1 MKLFGLTIIR
11 TGILE
16 SERAW
21 SRIQADDLR
30 TVISELRGQLDENR
44 QQYEAALRENVRIST
59 EAHGRECD
67 LKHELARLNEQN
79 ASLQA
84 RIRDL
89 TSPVTAEEC
98 IQAVENA
105 ARRKKELA
113 DEQAAL
119 ARELARKARARKR
132 INEEEEG
139 E

>member
-11 TGILE
+11 TETLDC
-16 SERAW
+16 ERNW
-21 SRIQADDLR
+21 SRIQAGDLR
-30 TVISELRGQLDENR
+30 AVISELRGQLDENR
-44 QQYEAALRENVRIST
+44 QQYEAALLENVRIST

-67 LKHELARLNEQN
+67 LKHELARLKEHN

-113 DEQAAL
+113 DQQAAL
-119 ARELARKARARKR
+119 AMELARKARAHRR
-132 INEEEEG
+132 INEEEG

>member
-1 MKLFGLTIIR
+1 MKLFGLTII
-11 TGILE
+11 TTHMLE

-30 TVISELRGQLDENR
+30 SLISELRGQLDENR

-67 LKHELARLNEQN
+67 LKHEVIKLKEHV
-79 ASLQA
+79 ASLEA

-98 IQAVENA
+98 IQAVELA

-113 DEQAAL
+113 DQQAAL

-132 INEEEEG
+132 INEEEG